1 MLDYLIA
8 ISLILLT
15 FGHALLIRGCFDIN
29 KKLLPLNGQAGALTE
44 KVGGIGTLMDEL
56 CDLISELAD
65 SGLGSP
71 SRPNTQTQGGIG
83 EMILSSLMSRMNSD
97 ESNGPQNQDR
107 TIQETHDTQ
116 TQESSSES
124 DELSADLSVG

>member
-29 KKLLPLNGQAGALTE
+29 KKLLPLNGQAGTLTE

-56 CDLISELAD
+56 CDLISDLAD
-65 SGLGSP
+65 SGGGSP
-71 SRPNTQTQGGIG
+71 SRPNAQTQGGIT
-83 EMILSSLMSRMNSD
+83 EMILGSVLEGVFGSD
-97 ESNGPQNQDR
+97 NNGPKESERNL
-107 TIQETHDTQ
+107 QETHDTQ

-124 DELSADLSVG
+124 NEPSPVLSSG

>member
-15 FGHALLIRGCFDIN
+15 FGHALLIRGCFSIN
-29 KKLLPLNGQAGALTE
+29 QKLGPLDTNAGALTE

-56 CDLISELAD
+56 CDLISDLAD
-65 SGLGSP
+65 SGGPAPSKSSPNMQDLLGGLITNMMMP
-71 SRPNTQTQGGIG
+71 DT
-83 EMILSSLMSRMNSD
+83 
-97 ESNGPQNQDR
+97 NGPQNKDR
-107 TIQETHDTQ
+107 TIQETHDSQ

-124 DELSADLSVG
+124 NEPSPVLSSG

>member
-29 KKLLPLNGQAGALTE
+29 KKLLPLNGQAGTLTE

-56 CDLISELAD
+56 CDLISDLAD
-65 SGLGSP
+65 SGGGSP
-71 SRPNTQTQGGIG
+71 SRPNAQTQGGIT
-83 EMILSSLMSRMNSD
+83 EMILGSIL
-97 ESNGPQNQDR
+97 EGITKPAPNGSQNQIR

-116 TQESSSES
+116 TKESSTEI
-124 DELSADLSVG
+124 DEHSAELLSR

>member
-56 CDLISELAD
+56 CDLLSDLAD
-65 SGLGSP
+65 SGGPSP
-71 SRPNTQTQGGIG
+71 SKSAPNMQDLLGGLITSALMGNDNGRKTQTEWAI
-83 EMILSSLMSRMNSD
+83 
-97 ESNGPQNQDR
+97 PQEN
-107 TIQETHDTQ
+107 DTQ
-116 TQESSSES
+116 TQESSPES
-124 DELSADLSVG
+124 DESGADLSVG